1 MIEQGPLAR
10 AKQGARPSCP
20 CGRPAAS
27 AGRTGHGRRRWR
39 QCCYAC
45 MMERRRAIQEAKLVT
60 LYVGGPAGELA
71 TLRATLAEAEQER
84 EMADQG
90 REAVELAMRST
101 LVRSVK
107 LEACLEEAL
116 RKAEGEPDR
125 VRTAV
130 EEAVALALKARQD
143 ELLGLRHRLSRAEQA
158 EAEAAKALAAMAKD
172 VGELKDALASA
183 HGEVMSLS
191 EDLGRLT
198 RQDREHEAILLSL
211 QRDLARSKG
220 VISGQWKALT
230 VMKQRAAR
238 AEVLV
243 VGLRGEVQDGLSLLE
258 GAKAESAR
266 HCARAAD
273 LDHRLAESELDRSLA
288 RSALR
293 EADEAHGR
301 EVSAMAEAFFAEEAQ
316 IWAKARKASI
326 LWAALLW
333 LLTMLVAWLSS
344 AWLIIPLASWPWAA

>member
-1 MIEQGPLAR
+1 MIEQGPPVK

-60 LYVGGPAGELA
+60 LYIGGPAGELA
-71 TLRATLAEAEQER
+71 TLKATLAEAEQER

-90 REAVELAMRST
+90 REAVELAMRNM
-101 LVRSVK
+101 LARAVK
-107 LEACLEEAL
+107 LEARLEEAL
-116 RKAEGEPDR
+116 HKAEGEPDR
-125 VRTAV
+125 VRMAV
-130 EEAVALALKARQD
+130 EEAVASALKARQD
-143 ELLGLRHRLSRAEQA
+143 ELLELRHRLSRAEQG
-158 EAEAAKALAAMAKD
+158 ETEAAKALAVMTKD
-172 VGELKDALASA
+172 VGELEDALASA
-183 HGEVMSLS
+183 HGEVTNVS
-191 EDLGRLT
+191 ENLERLT
-198 RQDREHEAILLSL
+198 REDRAREALLL
-211 QRDLARSKG
+211 GMQRDLAKSEDVMSIYRTN
-220 VISGQWKALT
+220 LT
-230 VMKQRAAR
+230 IADQRVEK

-243 VGLRGEVQDGLSLLE
+243 VSLRQEVQDGISLLRD
-258 GAKAESAR
+258 AKAESEL
-266 HCARAAD
+266 HHARATD
-273 LDHRLAESELDRSLA
+273 LEHRLSESESHRSSA
-288 RSALR
+288 RIDLR
-293 EADEAHGR
+293 EANEAHGR